1 MRNCPTE
8 DAVLAFV
15 GGTVTYVSRGEMEH
29 HLAECGDCRE
39 LVSELARDSRSGLR
53 HSPGATTHAL
63 GAGPAPTSGDRPSTA
78 AADVVPDGAHPGQVI
93 GDKYEVE
100 RVLGLGG
107 MGVVVAAWHRVLGEK
122 VAIKFPLPELRD
134 APEVHERLLREA
146 RACARLRSEHAVRL
160 LDVGTLDTGL
170 PYVVMEYLAGRT
182 LAERLRDDGVLP
194 VPLAVDSIVQACDAL
209 EEAHAAGIVHR
220 DLKPSN
226 LFETRRFD
234 GSTLVKVLDF
244 GIAKAPAHAGAE
256 PLTTTHAIMG
266 SPAYMAPEQLRNTR
280 DVDARADIWA
290 LGVTLQELVTGDRAT
305 TGVARIRPAGLARV
319 LQRCLRD
326 EPAQRYGSARELA
339 EALVPYGSD
348 LSRGVVSRLRAQA
361 PPAPGARSRAWLL
374 AACVGAAAL
383 VGAGAWGAV
392 RSVRRANPVA
402 LASPS
407 PASSVVVPASVPQPP
422 PTTTVAD
429 PPSVTAGELSS
440 ARATTTGPHPT
451 SAVAPLRAAEHRAP
465 PHTTQSLPT
474 AFPPPTVAPQPAAA
488 AAPPPVAAPS
498 PVPATAPTRDPHGLL
513 DRK

>member
-1 MRNCPTE
+1 
-8 DAVLAFV
+8 
-15 GGTVTYVSRGEMEH
+15 MEH
-29 HLAECGDCRE
+29 HLAECPDCRE

-53 HSPGATTHAL
+53 HSPGATTHVSGPA
-63 GAGPAPTSGDRPSTA
+63 PAPTSGDRPSTA
-78 AADVVPDGAHPGQVI
+78 GDVVPDGAHPGQVI

-134 APEVHERLLREA
+134 APEVRERLLREA

-234 GSTLVKVLDF
+234 GSPLVKVLDF

-319 LQRCLRD
+319 LQRCLRE

-348 LSRGVVSRLRAQA
+348 LSRGVVSRLRSQA
-361 PPAPGARSRAWLL
+361 PPAPRARPRVWLL
-374 AACVGAAAL
+374 AACFGAAAL

-392 RSVRRANPVA
+392 RSVRHANPVA
-402 LASPS
+402 LPSPS
-407 PASSVVVPASVPQPP
+407 PASSAVATPAPQTS
-422 PTTTVAD
+422 PTATVAD
-429 PPSVTAGELSS
+429 PPSLPARELPS
-440 ARATTTGPHPT
+440 ARSTPTG
-451 SAVAPLRAAEHRAP
+451 
-465 PHTTQSLPT
+465 
-474 AFPPPTVAPQPAAA
+474 PPPTPAAGPIRAEHHAAPHATPSPQPAV
-488 AAPPPVAAPS
+488 APPPVAIAPPSPEPAPAAPS
-498 PVPATAPTRDPHGLL
+498 RDPHGLL

>member
-15 GGTVTYVSRGEMEH
+15 GGTVTHVSRGDMEN
-29 HLAECGDCRE
+29 HLAECRDCRE

-53 HSPGATTHAL
+53 HSPGATTRAS
-63 GAGPAPTSGDRPSTA
+63 GAPASGDRPSTA
-78 AADVVPDGAHPGQVI
+78 AADAVPDGAHPGQVI

-134 APEVHERLLREA
+134 APEVRERLLREA
-146 RACARLRSEHAVRL
+146 RACARIRSEHAVRL

-194 VPLAVDSIVQACDAL
+194 TGLAVDSIVQACDAL

-234 GSTLVKVLDF
+234 GSPLVKVLDF
-244 GIAKAPAHAGAE
+244 GIAKAPAHIGEE

-290 LGVTLQELVTGDRAT
+290 LGVTLQELVTGDRAA

-319 LQRCLRD
+319 LQRCLRV
-326 EPAQRYGSARELA
+326 EPAERYASARELA
-339 EALVPYGSD
+339 EALAPYGSD

-361 PPAPGARSRAWLL
+361 PAPRARSRVWLV
-374 AACVGAAAL
+374 AACFGAAAL
-383 VGAGAWGAV
+383 VGAGVWGAV
-392 RSVRRANPVA
+392 RSARHASSVA
-402 LASPS
+402 LASSPPAPS
-407 PASSVVVPASVPQPP
+407 AVVAAAVPVSS
-422 PTTTVAD
+422 PTATVAD
-429 PPSVTAGELSS
+429 PPSAAARELPS
-440 ARATTTGPHPT
+440 ARATTTGPLPAP
-451 SAVAPLRAAEHRAP
+451 AVVSLRAADRRVAPHATPGSQPALAP
-465 PHTTQSLPT
+465 PP
-474 AFPPPTVAPQPAAA
+474 AA
-488 AAPPPVAAPS
+488 AAPPPPEPAPPAPS
-498 PVPATAPTRDPHGLL
+498 RDPHGLL